1 MKQHTPGPWAHT
13 KSREHSNPDTARRD
27 IVAESQF
34 GPAFIAGDVSQF
46 DAALISAAPELL
58 SALEESRIALTFYRN
73 WMALQTEGRTD
84 YPFGIKTE
92 DKARAA
98 IAKAKGEA

>member
-1 MKQHTPGPWAHT
+1 MNNTIHTPGPWAHT

-34 GPAFIAGDVSQF
+34 GPAFIAGDVSQS
-46 DAALISAAPELL
+46 DAALISAAPDLL
-58 SALEESRIALTFYRN
+58 AVIVALLPHAARAIQGT
-73 WMALQTEGRTD
+73 TEGQPLLD
-84 YPFGIKTE
+84 A
-92 DKARAA
+92 ARAA